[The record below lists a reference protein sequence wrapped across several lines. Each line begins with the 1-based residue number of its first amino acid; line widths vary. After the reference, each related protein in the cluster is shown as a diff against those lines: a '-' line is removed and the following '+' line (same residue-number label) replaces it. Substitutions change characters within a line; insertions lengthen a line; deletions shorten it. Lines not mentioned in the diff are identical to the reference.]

1 MINYN
6 TLLYSDRFVWMGG
19 TVGNAIDILK
29 KAAKKRDFTII
40 KTDKFT
46 ITFSNFLEAVGIVV
60 LIISLI

>member
-1 MINYN
+1 
-6 TLLYSDRFVWMGG
+6 MGG